1 MAKNYKNTNNMNKNN
16 SENNSYSSSYGNM
29 HTQNSK
35 QTDRTKNAAKN
46 KNTNKTTDCHT
57 KDYSDYNNRAT
68 ATIRNMVS
76 GNRISPAFI
85 TKKAGRFFAGSP
97 ERQHLV
103 KKRLY

>member
-57 KDYSDYNNRAT
+57 KDYSDYNNSNYEEYGLRKQ
-68 ATIRNMVS
+68 NF
-76 GNRISPAFI
+76 PAFI
-85 TKKAGRFFAGSP
+85 TKKAGRFFCGKSGTAASG
-97 ERQHLV
+97 